1 MITDMAPAHKTFTA
15 LLCPSS
21 RALLLLIVSVIFF
34 QIFHFTIFRSLYRI
48 SSRIASGGSP
58 NFIVLRGGKKGKG
71 RLKLSLR
78 FQTTSCRISN
88 LVPSPVRRG
97 RLGWGW
103 LRGFRQNQ
111 IRAAHRATLSP
122 TLSRQTGEG
131 TGCTSWHRFLST
143 RQFQTTSCHISNLIP
158 SPVWRGKVRMGV
170 ASRLEAKSNSR
181 SP

>member
-1 MITDMAPAHKTFTA
+1 MAPAHKTFTA

-21 RALLLLIVSVIFF
+21 QVFLLLIVSVIFF
-34 QIFHFTIFRSLYRI
+34 QILHFAI
-48 SSRIASGGSP
+48 SSFPLLNFKPYRARRQHGFYSIAWRQKRKRSSETKFSVSGDLLSQQQPCSFPPSGG
-58 NFIVLRGGKKGKG
+58 
-71 RLKLSLR
+71 
-78 FQTTSCRISN
+78 
-88 LVPSPVRRG
+88 G

-103 LRGFRQNQ
+103 LRGLRRNQ

-131 TGCTSWHRFLST
+131 AGCTSWHRFLST
-143 RQFQTTSCHISNLIP
+143 RQFQPTSCRISNLVP

-170 ASRLEAKSNSR
+170 ASLLGEKSNWY